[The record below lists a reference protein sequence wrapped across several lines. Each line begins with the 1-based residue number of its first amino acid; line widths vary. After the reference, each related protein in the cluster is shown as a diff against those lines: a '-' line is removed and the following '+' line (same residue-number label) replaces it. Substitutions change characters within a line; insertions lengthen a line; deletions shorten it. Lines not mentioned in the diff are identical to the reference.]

1 MGPDAPTSGLRRR
14 PARPV
19 AEARP
24 QEPAQLVW
32 SLALD
37 LGHPLPPGVG
47 LLPGRGLAPA
57 LDLLRAAH
65 HDRATVAHALTLGR
79 THLRALPGDADAV
92 DAVAILEAAITFLG
106 ARPYPGDIAGS
117 PT

>member
-1 MGPDAPTSGLRRR
+1 MGPDAPTSRSRRR

-19 AEARP
+19 AQARP
-24 QEPAQLVW
+24 PEPAQLVW
-32 SLALD
+32 TLALD
-37 LGHPLPPGVG
+37 LGHPLPSSVG
-47 LLPGRGLAPA
+47 LLDRGLAPA
-57 LDLLRAAH
+57 LELLRAAH

-79 THLRALPGDADAV
+79 THLRAHPGDAVAV
-92 DAVAILEAAITFLG
+92 GAVAVLDAAITFLG